1 MSGERSE
8 RVELRLPATV
18 EWLALA
24 RITGAAVASRLDFS
38 YDEISDL
45 RLAIDELCLTLVEGR
60 PASYLE
66 ICFEADGA
74 ALTVHGT
81 AIAAGPGERT
91 GADGA
96 LDANLALSSDLSTR
110 ILDALVDAHGS
121 EDGSDTRRA
130 WLRKQRSHQTSA

>member
-1 MSGERSE
+1 VSSERAE

-66 ICFEADGA
+66 ISFEADGDV
-74 ALTVHGT
+74 LTVRGT
-81 AIAAGPGERT
+81 ATAGSGERAET
-91 GADGA
+91 DAAIEAD
-96 LDANLALSSDLSTR
+96 LALSSDLSAR